1 MQVKQIILFRPKS
14 WANIT
19 KHLNFR
25 ISGQQIERINQVK
38 YLSLVVNE
46 FFEWRTHFIHL
57 KKNLNQAIS
66 LLSKIGHNLSQ
77 NLLKSI
83 YFLLFNPHVI
93 YGYQIWG
100 QEHSNKFK
108 KYENFKRKQ

>member
-1 MQVKQIILFRPKS
+1 MNHDLKLLNTWLRANRISINASKTEIILFKPKS

-57 KKNLNQAIS
+57 KKNLK
-66 LLSKIGHNLSQ
+66 LSV
-77 NLLKSI
+77 
-83 YFLLFNPHVI
+83 YFLKLAITYH
-93 YGYQIWG
+93 
-100 QEHSNKFK
+100 KTL
-108 KYENFKRKQ
+108 